1 MIIHQIVRVRPQPN
15 DWFVLLLGI
24 LAFSAI
30 FWFFVLKIPPS
41 PKTGPK
47 MIEADGATY
56 VACGGALWL
65 ANEGPSKDPGEM
77 SYRVLFKD
85 ADGQSHELKLVRML
99 KVSDLPPGS
108 SYCRSPQ

>member
-1 MIIHQIVRVRPQPN
+1 MIRHQIVRVRPRPK
-15 DWFVLLLGI
+15 DWIALVFGSMV
-24 LAFSAI
+24 FFAI
-30 FWFFVLKIPPS
+30 FWFFVLKVPPS

-56 VACGGALWL
+56 VACDGALWL

-85 ADGQSHELKLVRML
+85 ADGQSHELKRVRML
-99 KVSDLPPGS
+99 KVSDLPADS
-108 SYCRSPQ
+108 SYCQTR